1 MLSRSLSLRSSHK
14 IIRCRFTAT
23 IATTTLSNNNHNN
36 NFINNNNNNSLTTF
50 SFNTSPTSSFLLS
63 EHVVVRSYASKN
75 NNNKKGGSKN
85 SNDAVDDNQ
94 DSGSTPIKFDRKDFE
109 TKMTKHVD
117 MFKNELT
124 TVRTGRANPQ
134 LLENI
139 KVKLDDGSSPALRT
153 LGAIVVKNARLL
165 SINVFDQKNVMLI
178 MKAVR
183 EEELGFNPQ
192 AKANVID
199 VPVPK
204 MTMEIREN
212 VVKMMKRNSEGAK
225 EKIRSVRRDAM
236 NAIKK
241 MKNAPKDDVFKLEK
255 EMQTVTDAFV
265 KKIDDLVAAKEK
277 EILQNSQ

>member
-1 MLSRSLSLRSSHK
+1 VFAYAASSSSSSLQL
-14 IIRCRFTAT
+14 
-23 IATTTLSNNNHNN
+23 
-36 NFINNNNNNSLTTF
+36 
-50 SFNTSPTSSFLLS
+50 
-63 EHVVVRSYASKN
+63 RSYAKN
-75 NNNKKGGSKN
+75 DKNNKKGGKS
-85 SNDAVDDNQ
+85 
-94 DSGSTPIKFDRKDFE
+94 SGGGDEEGETVPLKFDRKDFE
-109 TKMTKHVD
+109 SKMTKHIEL
-117 MFKNELT
+117 FKNELT

-139 KVKLDDGSSPALRT
+139 KIKLDDGSSPPLKS

-178 MKAVR
+178 MKSVR

-204 MTMEIREN
+204 MTMEIRES
-212 VVKMMKRNSEGAK
+212 VVKMMKRNAENAK
-225 EKIRSVRRDAM
+225 ERIRGVRRDGM

-241 MKNAPKDDVFKLEK
+241 IKNAPKDDVFKLEK
-255 EMQTVTDAFV
+255 EMQIVTDEYI
-265 KKIDDLVAAKEK
+265 KKIDDLLAAKEK

>member
-1 MLSRSLSLRSSHK
+1 MLSRSLSRSSHK
-14 IIRCRFTAT
+14 IIRCRLPAT

-50 SFNTSPTSSFLLS
+50 SFNTSPLFMNQ
-63 EHVVVRSYASKN
+63 HVVRSYASK

-85 SNDAVDDNQ
+85 SNNDDDDQ

>member
-50 SFNTSPTSSFLLS
+50 SFNTSPTLS
-63 EHVVVRSYASKN
+63 PLFMNQHVVRSYASK

-85 SNDAVDDNQ
+85 SNNDDDDQ

-265 KKIDDLVAAKEK
+265 KKIDDLVTAKEK